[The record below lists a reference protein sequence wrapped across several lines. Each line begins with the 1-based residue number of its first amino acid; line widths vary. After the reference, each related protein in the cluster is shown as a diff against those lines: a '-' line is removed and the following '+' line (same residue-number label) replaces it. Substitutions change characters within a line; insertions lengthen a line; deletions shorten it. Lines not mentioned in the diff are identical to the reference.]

1 MITLAILL
9 IAAQASPAHT
19 PAATAVATASSSD
32 GAWVGGITVP
42 AGLTIPFK
50 LDLAGSA
57 GRFAAPDQQVRDVPV
72 TVTTDG
78 RRILITLPGGSAK
91 FEASLSDDGATLSG
105 TWTRGGQSFPAR
117 FSRRGSIVAD
127 ASQKRPQTP
136 LAPFPYQATDV
147 SVPTAAG
154 LRLGATLT
162 RPSSP
167 NTVPAVLLLGG
178 NGPQTRD
185 ETYAGHRPMMLI
197 ADRLTRAGFAVLRY
211 DKRGVGGSTGHYET
225 ATGPDLV
232 ADAHAALRWLRAQA
246 GIDPRRTC
254 VLGLSEGAMIAPM
267 VAATDDPACVV
278 LLSPPG
284 VPSPPLLGEQTRMLA
299 LDEGRSEEA
308 ARREAA
314 AARAVV
320 EGMARGVNRKG
331 LVAEAI
337 AAGAEAAQAEALVR
351 NFDSAEVRVF
361 LADDPALALRKLRMP
376 VLVLAGGNDHQVVT
390 SQNAGPVRAALAGN
404 RSARVVILP
413 GLNHVLQ
420 PSATG
425 AVRDYAATDVTI
437 DERALTQI
445 VEFARDASA
454 STGGRAPE

>member
-9 IAAQASPAHT
+9 IAAQASPSH
-19 PAATAVATASSSD
+19 PSAAAAVATAPSSD
-32 GAWVGGITVP
+32 GVWDGGITVP
-42 AGLTIPFK
+42 AGLTIPFE

-78 RRILITLPGGSAK
+78 RRILISLPGGSAR

-117 FSRRGSIVAD
+117 FSRGESIKA
-127 ASQKRPQTP
+127 AKSETRPQTP

-147 SVPTAAG
+147 SVPTAAD
-154 LRLGATLT
+154 LKLGATLT

-167 NTVPAVLLLGG
+167 TAVPAVLLLGG

-185 ETYAGHRPMMLI
+185 ETYAGHRPMMLV

-211 DKRGVGGSTGHYET
+211 DKRGVGDSTGRYET
-225 ATGPDLV
+225 ATGADLV
-232 ADAHAALRWLRAQA
+232 SDARAALRWLRAQP

-284 VPSPPLLGEQTRMLA
+284 VPSPALLGEQTRMLA
-299 LDEGRSEEA
+299 LDDGKSAEA
-308 ARREAA
+308 AGREAA
-314 AARAVV
+314 AARSVV
-320 EGMARGVNRKG
+320 EGMARGVERND
-331 LVAEAI
+331 LVARAI
-337 AAGAEAAQAEALVR
+337 AAGATATEAEALVR
-351 NFDSAEVRVF
+351 NLDSAEVRVF
-361 LADDPALALRKLRMP
+361 LADDPAVALRKLSMP

-390 SQNAGPVRAALAGN
+390 AQNVGPVRKALAGN

-413 GLNHVLQ
+413 GLNHLLQ

-425 AVRDYAATDVTI
+425 AVRDYAANDVTM
-437 DERALTQI
+437 DEHALTEI
-445 VEFARDASA
+445 VGFVRKA
-454 STGGRAPE
+454 STTGRAPE